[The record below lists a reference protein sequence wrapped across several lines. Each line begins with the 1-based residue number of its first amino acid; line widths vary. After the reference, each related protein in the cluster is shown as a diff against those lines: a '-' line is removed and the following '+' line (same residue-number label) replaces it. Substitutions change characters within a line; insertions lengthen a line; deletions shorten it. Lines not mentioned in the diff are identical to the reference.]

1 MAMEQKSTA
10 TATLPCEAPR
20 TGPALACKPRTGSGA
35 RKRKAPTLS
44 TSSPHG
50 GVAPR
55 GCGNGHK
62 DDTRQDGGTDG
73 LRPAR
78 TMSSAYC
85 QRLERFWPW
94 D

>member
-10 TATLPCEAPR
+10 TATLPRER
-20 TGPALACKPRTGSGA
+20 RSG
-35 RKRKAPTLS
+35 RLGRTLS